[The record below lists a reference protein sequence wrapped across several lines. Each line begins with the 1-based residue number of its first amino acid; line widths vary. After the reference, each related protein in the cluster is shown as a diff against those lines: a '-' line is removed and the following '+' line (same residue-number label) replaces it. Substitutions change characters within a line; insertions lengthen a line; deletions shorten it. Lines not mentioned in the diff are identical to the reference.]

1 MKPGEKTRYG
11 HPPYLSKQPA
21 HSPRLTAHSA
31 QPKISYIRSMI
42 AYVKGDF
49 VYKTPATVH
58 VDVNGLGYE
67 VQISL
72 NTYSSIQALSKGTL
86 FTFLHIK
93 EDAHTLYGFFEA
105 AEKDMFVKLIS
116 ISGVGAATAR
126 MMLSAL
132 RPEEISRAI
141 IQGNSKTLESI
152 KGIGRKSA
160 ERIILELRDK
170 LAKQT
175 PEANFSPQ
183 GYNTLE
189 QDALNALIAL
199 GIAKPAA
206 EQAVRKALTSPNP
219 PEKVEDIIKQALK
232 TL

>member
-1 MKPGEKTRYG
+1 
-11 HPPYLSKQPA
+11 
-21 HSPRLTAHSA
+21 
-31 QPKISYIRSMI
+31 MI

-72 NTYSSIQALSKGTL
+72 NTYSSIERLSKGTL

-93 EDAHTLYGFFEA
+93 EDAHTLYGFFEIV
-105 AEKDMFVKLIS
+105 EKDMFVKLIG
-116 ISGVGAATAR
+116 ISGVGASTAR

-141 IQGNSKTLESI
+141 IQGNTRILESI
-152 KGIGRKSA
+152 KGIGKKSA

-170 LAKQT
+170 LTKQ
-175 PEANFSPQ
+175 SPDPNLSPHIN
-183 GYNTLE
+183 NTLE

-199 GIAKPAA
+199 GIARPGA
-206 EQAVRKALTSPNP
+206 EQAVRKALGSDNP

-232 TL
+232 LL